1 MQLSIDTAD
10 PRPIHAQI
18 VDEVRRAVVL
28 GTLAAGDALPP
39 VRHLA
44 AELRVNPASVAEA
57 YRTLEG
63 EGLVAMRW
71 GRGPVVA
78 ERAAVPGN
86 RDALVRQVAERALRD
101 ARRHGIGAAEL
112 ADAIRA
118 AAASP
123 SGSIGSPRSAASSTA
138 SSTAS
143 PATSVDG
150 ISASPSP
157 VSTASHTRSLETV
170 PAPASSRVPSSTAS
184 VWVDS
189 ASPSSVSAVRNGAP
203 S

>member
-18 VDEVRRAVVL
+18 MDEVRRAVVL
-28 GTLAAGDALPP
+28 GTLATGDALPP

-57 YRTLEG
+57 YRALEG

-78 ERAAVPGN
+78 ERAAAPGD

-101 ARRHGIGAAEL
+101 ARRHGISAAEL
-112 ADAIRA
+112 AEALR

-123 SGSIGSPRSAASSTA
+123 SPRTTEAAGSSAWPVDAIAAPPSPAPGRSRP
-138 SSTAS
+138 AS
-143 PATSVDG
+143 PGA
-150 ISASPSP
+150 IPASPSP
-157 VSTASHTRSLETV
+157 EVASPAASTARAGEAV
-170 PAPASSRVPSSTAS
+170 RAV
-184 VWVDS
+184 
-189 ASPSSVSAVRNGAP
+189 ASPSSSPVSPAHPGAP